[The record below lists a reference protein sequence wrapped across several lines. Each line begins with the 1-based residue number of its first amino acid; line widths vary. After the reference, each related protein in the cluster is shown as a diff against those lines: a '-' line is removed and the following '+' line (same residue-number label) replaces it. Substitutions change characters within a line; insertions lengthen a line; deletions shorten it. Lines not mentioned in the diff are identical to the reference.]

1 MSLQR
6 RDGLVREMSGV
17 CVYVCVSMRT
27 CVCVKYHIMQRRDG
41 LVRKMSGVCVCVCVL
56 AHMCVSSVTPAQGWL
71 VREMSGVCVC
81 VCVCSCAH
89 VCVCVCVSSITSC
102 SAGMA

>member
-1 MSLQR
+1 MC
-6 RDGLVREMSGV
+6 V
-17 CVYVCVSMRT
+17 CVFMRT